1 MRRRPRVLLGCSGSV
16 ATVKLPEMVVA
27 LDKLGAEVRVVLSS
41 EAAIHFF
48 IQSYDYNSA
57 AWRDF
62 EAIGGYGLI
71 LSDKDEWSDWKRIG
85 DPVLHID
92 LRRWADVF
100 VLAPASA
107 NTYSKCKLGLCD
119 SLLLSVYR
127 AWDFNKPV
135 ICAPAMNTMMWDNLN
150 LQIEESKELGMF
162 IIPPAEKML
171 ACGDVGK
178 GAMASVST
186 ICDTIMSKL
195 EAKQVEDDDKKDDKE
210 AKQAIKEEEEVSHPV
225 LLPGW
230 IEKYKWSPTQRLKYF
245 WRYSRFCTL
254 YRTPIFVAGVIAMSV
269 ATGFAV
275 MWVMSKIGHW
285 QLLKE
290 YEEQKGKLMD
300 RLKEK
305 AEHYKKL
312 PDKVTTRMKG
322 LAEAKIAEA
331 KLKASVLRSGNGAGA
346 GTGNAGSSPDS
357 VGTGVSKE

>member
-1 MRRRPRVLLGCSGSV
+1 MSRRPRVLLGCSGSV

-27 LDKLGAEVRVVLSS
+27 LNKRGCDVRVVLSS

-48 IQSYDYNSA
+48 IQSYDYNST
-57 AWRDF
+57 AWREF

-71 LSDKDEWSDWKRIG
+71 LSDRDEWGDWKRIG

-107 NTYSKCKLGLCD
+107 NTYTKCKLGLCD

-127 AWDFNKPV
+127 AWDFEHKSV
-135 ICAPAMNTMMWDNLN
+135 ICAPAMNTTMWDNLN
-150 LQIEESKELGMF
+150 LQIGSHDVYKESNELQMS
-162 IIPPAEKML
+162 IIPPAEKVL

-186 ICDTIMSKL
+186 ICDTVMSTL
-195 EAKQVEDDDKKDDKE
+195 EAKQSKDGGKDVDY
-210 AKQAIKEEEEVSHPV
+210 EEVSHPV

-230 IEKYKWSPTQRLKYF
+230 VEKYKWNPIQRFKYF

-254 YRTPIFVAGVIAMSV
+254 YRTQILYMGVIATSV
-269 ATGFAV
+269 ATGFAL
-275 MWVMSKIGHW
+275 MWVMSKVGHW

-290 YEEQKGKLMD
+290 YEEQKGKILD
-300 RLKEK
+300 KLKEK
-305 AEHYKKL
+305 ADHYKRL
-312 PDKVTTRMKG
+312 PDEVTSKMKG

-331 KLKASVLRSGNGAGA
+331 KLKASVL
-346 GTGNAGSSPDS
+346 AGSSSPQETRKTS
-357 VGTGVSKE
+357 E